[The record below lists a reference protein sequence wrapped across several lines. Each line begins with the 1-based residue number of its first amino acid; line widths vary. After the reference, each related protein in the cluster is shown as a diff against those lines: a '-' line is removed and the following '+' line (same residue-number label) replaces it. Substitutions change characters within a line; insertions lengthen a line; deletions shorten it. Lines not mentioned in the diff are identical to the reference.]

1 VPNRVVGGGVPV
13 ALPNCSVAFSATWS
27 WTAFILVPFFLCA
40 KNGSEL
46 RILSMYSCLL
56 QSSSVLPACHIT
68 PAITEYRDP
77 PT

>member
-1 VPNRVVGGGVPV
+1 
-13 ALPNCSVAFSATWS
+13 
-27 WTAFILVPFFLCA
+27 
-40 KNGSEL
+40 
-46 RILSMYSCLL
+46 LSMYSCLL